1 MKLRTIRGI
10 LSNWLSLALTY
21 VVGFLLAPFVVHHL
35 GSVAYGVWTIVLSL
49 TSYMSLLDLGLRSAV
64 VRFVSRDHALREH
77 RRASETLSATFWLR
91 LWIAL
96 LIVFFSLSIS
106 AFLLRFFHLPAEMQ
120 NEARVAVVLTGLS
133 LAITL
138 LAGVFGGV
146 LTALH
151 RFDLLSLVS
160 VGQAILRASGFVWL
174 LKTGHHIPALAAW
187 ELLCS
192 LAGGVALWRFAR
204 WSYPELHI
212 SFTQPRRETIKN
224 IWSYS
229 SYVFLMH
236 IFGQVIYYTDNLVV
250 GAFVSVS
257 AVTFYAIGGSL
268 SEYLRQIVASMTS
281 TFMPLAG
288 RFEATGERDSLR
300 KLLSYGTRTALVV
313 ALPIAMTLFFRGQT
327 FIQVWVGEQFAPV
340 SGRVL
345 QILLLS
351 QIFAIANSASINI
364 ALGLGQHRR
373 CAFWAAGEAVANLS
387 LSILLIRWV
396 GIYGVAIGTVIP
408 NLVINVFLWPPFICR
423 LLGAP
428 LLRHLFQNWV
438 KPILFS
444 VPYGFLCFWTDR
456 HWTVHGVFPF
466 FLQIGAILPIYL
478 IFVVIGFHREIRELI
493 RLRKLPAVAV
503 DSKVGLSSA
512 ETGTGG

>member
-1 MKLRTIRGI
+1 MRLRTISGI

-21 VVGFLLAPFVVHHL
+21 VVGFLLAPFVIHHL

-64 VRFVSRDHALREH
+64 VRFISRDHALGEH
-77 RRASETLSATFWLR
+77 GRASETLSATFWLR
-91 LWIAL
+91 LWVAL
-96 LIVFFSLSIS
+96 FILIIS
-106 AFLLRFFHLPAEMQ
+106 VIISVFLLRFFHMSAEMQ
-120 NEARVAVVLTGLS
+120 SEAGVAVVLAGLS

-146 LTALH
+146 LTALS
-151 RFDLLSLVS
+151 RFDLLSVVS
-160 VGQAILRASGFVWL
+160 IGQAVLRAGGFVWL
-174 LKTGHHIPALAAW
+174 LKTAHHIPALAAW

-192 LAGGVALWRFAR
+192 LVGGGTLWRFAR
-204 WSYPELHI
+204 WSYPELRL
-212 SFTQPRRETIKN
+212 SFAQPRRETIKN
-224 IWSYS
+224 IWRYS

-236 IFGQVIYYTDNLVV
+236 IFVQVIYYTDNLVV

-268 SEYLRQIVASMTS
+268 SEYLRQIVASMTA

-288 RFEATGERDSLR
+288 RLEASGERGALG

-313 ALPIAMTLFFRGQT
+313 ALPIAVALFFRGQT
-327 FIQVWVGEQFAPV
+327 FIGVWVGEQYGPV

-351 QIFAIANSASINI
+351 QVFAIANSASINI

-387 LSILLIRWV
+387 LSIIAIRWLGV
-396 GIYGVAIGTVIP
+396 YGVAIGTVIP
-408 NLVINVFLWPPFICR
+408 NLAINVFLWPPFICR
-423 LLGAP
+423 LLDVR
-428 LLRHLFQNWV
+428 LFRHVFQNWI
-438 KPILFS
+438 KPLLLS
-444 VPYGFLCFWTDR
+444 VPYGYLCFWTDG
-456 HWTVHGVFPF
+456 HWSVHGVFSLF
-466 FLQIGAILPIYL
+466 VQIGAILPIYL
-478 IFVVIGFHREIRELI
+478 VFVLIGFHREIRELI
-493 RLRKLPAVAV
+493 RLRKQRPTV
-503 DSKVGLSSA
+503 SETKVEA
-512 ETGTGG
+512 ARP